1 LSASIGELWPDINK
15 LDTATQEGASAQSY
29 QGNSPLRPSS
39 GWSNRGMEGGAM
51 HATRLTSLDDA
62 PGPTSALPNGYG
74 GGSARSKAAR
84 ILSGAPRAVS
94 PRMRRSSV
102 DR

>member
-1 LSASIGELWPDINK
+1 
-15 LDTATQEGASAQSY
+15 
-29 QGNSPLRPSS
+29 
-39 GWSNRGMEGGAM
+39 M

-74 GGSARSKAAR
+74 GGSVRSKAAR